1 MVLMIFDFGKLW
13 QKSYVGMIIHSTTLE
28 SEEAVKAMYGGKKWE
43 KVGGQFLI
51 GDDYKKTTQGSS
63 TIIGGKY
70 LAGATGGSETVTLNT
85 NQIPKHTHELGI
97 TISSVESK
105 GSGVSPSAWVSGGV
119 FADRFIVGGP
129 KTDTKGTGGSKS
141 HNNMPPYKVV
151 YIWERTE

>member
-1 MVLMIFDFGKLW
+1 MIFDFGKLW

-70 LAGATGGSETVTLNT
+70 LAGATGGSETVSLNIK
-85 NQIPKHTHELGI
+85 QIPSHTHSI
-97 TISSVESK
+97 
-105 GSGVSPSAWVSGGV
+105 GVMTSQKEAP
-119 FADRFIVGGP
+119 
-129 KTDTKGTGGSKS
+129 
-141 HNNMPPYKVV
+141 NMMQV
-151 YIWERTE
+151 

>member
-70 LAGATGGSETVTLNT
+70 LAGATGGSETVTLNIK
-85 NQIPKHTHELGI
+85 QIPRHTHSIGA
-97 TISSVESK
+97 
-105 GSGVSPSAWVSGGV
+105 VSYTHLTLP
-119 FADRFIVGGP
+119 
-129 KTDTKGTGGSKS
+129 TKLE
-141 HNNMPPYKVV
+141 V
-151 YIWERTE
+151 